1 MSDKSGLAKVIESN
15 GEFVKNLDPKPLIV
29 TGTQQP
35 RPWRGPRHPAPDYEG
50 KGLIFVDYTTNI
62 LS

>member
-1 MSDKSGLAKVIESN
+1 MSDKSGLSKVIESN
-15 GEFVKNLDPKPLIV
+15 TEFVKTLDPKPLIV

-35 RPWRGPRHPAPDYEG
+35 RPWRGTIHPEHENN
-50 KGLIFVDYTTNI
+50 GLVFTDYTTNI